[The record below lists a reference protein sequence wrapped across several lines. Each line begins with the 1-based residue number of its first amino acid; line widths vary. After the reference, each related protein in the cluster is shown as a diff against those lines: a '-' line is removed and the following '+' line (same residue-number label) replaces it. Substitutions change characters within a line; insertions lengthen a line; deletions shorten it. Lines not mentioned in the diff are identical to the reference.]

1 MNLKLKDIGNNP
13 FRDLTANPLIE
24 EKIQEL
30 MASIKLTGYWQ
41 NVVVT
46 EYNGKYV
53 LAYGHHRLEAAK
65 RCGITE
71 ADFIVMDL
79 DDTKLIQVMDNENR
93 ETYGSSPA
101 SLIESVKAVVSA
113 LAEGTIEPFPI
124 DWQNTNLRYI
134 RYAPSYAPAKET
146 LTACGQ
152 RAYTV
157 VALARFLGRTSARA
171 NGQERV
177 SETLEAALNFL
188 HLKELGAV
196 NNSVL
201 VKDGKPVSASKLYEI
216 TSDLKQRTEK
226 IQERRGKTQAELAE
240 LREKQLA
247 AQIKAK
253 DDEQKAEAERKALV
267 KKLADAQ
274 RAENERKAD
283 ALKAELKAKDERA
296 KEKEALNKLRM
307 AELDAQLEAKKQWE
321 KEQRV
326 QDDYAPVRRDVETM
340 MTKLETIVS
349 EKNPFREQVKALAYN
364 KKLLATDRLRLR
376 KAVMAVSNW
385 YADWVVPQFSPE
397 LKAMQKQAVVKLK
410 EKQLRTE
417 RSGA

>member
-1 MNLKLKDIGNNP
+1 L
-13 FRDLTANPLIE
+13 
-24 EKIQEL
+24 
-30 MASIKLTGYWQ
+30 
-41 NVVVT
+41 
-46 EYNGKYV
+46 
-53 LAYGHHRLEAAK
+53 
-65 RCGITE
+65 
-71 ADFIVMDL
+71 
-79 DDTKLIQVMDNENR
+79 
-93 ETYGSSPA
+93 
-101 SLIESVKAVVSA
+101 
-113 LAEGTIEPFPI
+113 
-124 DWQNTNLRYI
+124 
-134 RYAPSYAPAKET
+134 
-146 LTACGQ
+146 
-152 RAYTV
+152 
-157 VALARFLGRTSARA
+157 
-171 NGQERV
+171 RV

-188 HLKELGAV
+188 LLKELGVV